1 MDRKPKFS
9 LGRGESGRFCETF
22 CPDAHLST
30 LLVLTVDSLLFLAH
44 IWSRLYD
51 NVRLLTVPFGLL
63 SVSSNRHKQKMKMRQ
78 FETLSPLIF
87 RVVAR
92 VVLSEGLPT
101 MRNPVSSQERSR
113 PETGSRLVQ
122 TYENQLDNLEDSA
135 TENRQIL
142 VQAFGKGQTRH
153 LRVGLPSLSTSLK
166 SALFVL
172 AITMLAFS
180 GGCDKGKTA
189 EAAPPVVEVV
199 DVTQKDVPITSQWVA
214 TLTGKVNAQI
224 RAQVAGYLMQQIY
237 SNGAYVRKGTPLFQL
252 DPRTFQ
258 ASLDQAKG
266 VLQQANGDLARAQA
280 QQGKTQMD
288 VARYTPLAQ
297 QGAISKQELDDA
309 VQNNLSALAQVE
321 AAKAAVASAQAA
333 LETSKLNLGF
343 STIVAPIDGVAG
355 IANAQVGDFISPQ
368 STNPLTTISTINPI
382 LANFTPSEREYLKA
396 MRNIEKA
403 GETEKQALGR
413 LNWQLELT
421 DGSIYPLNGK
431 FYALDR
437 QVDISTGAILLQ
449 VEFPNP
455 NNLLR
460 PGGFGNIRTVGRI
473 VTGALLVPQRA
484 VTDVQGKYLIAVVGS
499 DNKVNIRPVVV
510 GEKFGEMWII
520 TDGLKPGDRVVAE
533 GTTKVSDGIHVI
545 PKPYSPGTTTS
556 ANSSAGTPN

>member
-1 MDRKPKFS
+1 
-9 LGRGESGRFCETF
+9 
-22 CPDAHLST
+22 
-30 LLVLTVDSLLFLAH
+30 
-44 IWSRLYD
+44 
-51 NVRLLTVPFGLL
+51 
-63 SVSSNRHKQKMKMRQ
+63 
-78 FETLSPLIF
+78 
-87 RVVAR
+87 
-92 VVLSEGLPT
+92 
-101 MRNPVSSQERSR
+101 
-113 PETGSRLVQ
+113 
-122 TYENQLDNLEDSA
+122 
-135 TENRQIL
+135 
-142 VQAFGKGQTRH
+142 
-153 LRVGLPSLSTSLK
+153 
-166 SALFVL
+166 
-172 AITMLAFS
+172 
-180 GGCDKGKTA
+180 
-189 EAAPPVVEVV
+189 
-199 DVTQKDVPITSQWVA
+199 
-214 TLTGKVNAQI
+214 VNAQI

-355 IANAQVGDFISPQ
+355 IANAQVGDFISQ

-382 LANFTPSEREYLKA
+382 LANFTPSEQEYLKA

-437 QVDISTGAILLQ
+437 QVDISTGSILLQ

>member
-1 MDRKPKFS
+1 
-9 LGRGESGRFCETF
+9 
-22 CPDAHLST
+22 
-30 LLVLTVDSLLFLAH
+30 
-44 IWSRLYD
+44 
-51 NVRLLTVPFGLL
+51 
-63 SVSSNRHKQKMKMRQ
+63 
-78 FETLSPLIF
+78 
-87 RVVAR
+87 
-92 VVLSEGLPT
+92 
-101 MRNPVSSQERSR
+101 
-113 PETGSRLVQ
+113 
-122 TYENQLDNLEDSA
+122 
-135 TENRQIL
+135 
-142 VQAFGKGQTRH
+142 
-153 LRVGLPSLSTSLK
+153 
-166 SALFVL
+166 
-172 AITMLAFS
+172 LAFAA
-180 GGCDKGKTA
+180 GCGKGKTA
-189 EAAPPVVEVV
+189 EAAPPEVEVV

-355 IANAQVGDFISPQ
+355 IANAQVGDFISQ

-382 LANFTPSEREYLKA
+382 LANFTPSEQEYLKA

-437 QVDISTGAILLQ
+437 QVDISTGSILLQ

-460 PGGFGNIRTVGRI
+460 PGGFGNIRTVGR
-473 VTGALLVPQRA
+473 VVMGALVVPQRA

-499 DNKVNIRPVVV
+499 DNKVSIRPVVV

-520 TDGLKPGDRVVAE
+520 ADGLRPGDRVVAE

>member
-1 MDRKPKFS
+1 M
-9 LGRGESGRFCETF
+9 
-22 CPDAHLST
+22 
-30 LLVLTVDSLLFLAH
+30 
-44 IWSRLYD
+44 
-51 NVRLLTVPFGLL
+51 
-63 SVSSNRHKQKMKMRQ
+63 
-78 FETLSPLIF
+78 
-87 RVVAR
+87 
-92 VVLSEGLPT
+92 
-101 MRNPVSSQERSR
+101 
-113 PETGSRLVQ
+113 
-122 TYENQLDNLEDSA
+122 
-135 TENRQIL
+135 
-142 VQAFGKGQTRH
+142 
-153 LRVGLPSLSTSLK
+153 
-166 SALFVL
+166 
-172 AITMLAFS
+172 
-180 GGCDKGKTA
+180 
-189 EAAPPVVEVV
+189 VEVV
-199 DVTQKDVPITSQWVA
+199 EVTQKDVPITSQWVA

-237 SNGAYVRKGTPLFQL
+237 SNGAYVKKGAPLFQL

-355 IANAQVGDFISPQ
+355 IANAQVGDFISQ

-396 MRNIEKA
+396 MRDIEKA

-437 QVDISTGAILLQ
+437 QVDISTGSILLQ

-545 PKPYSPGTTTS
+545 PKPYSPGTTAS